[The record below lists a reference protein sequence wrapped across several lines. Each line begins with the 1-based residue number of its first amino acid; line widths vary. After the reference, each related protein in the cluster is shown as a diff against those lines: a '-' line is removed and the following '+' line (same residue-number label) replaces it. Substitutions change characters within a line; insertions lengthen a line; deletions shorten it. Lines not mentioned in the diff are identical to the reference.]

1 MIQWPK
7 FAICVALFLTVL
19 AMPADWIPLS
29 EINPIQQRLLAI
41 FVLAAALWILEPIP
55 VFATSVTIITLE
67 LMLISSAGLG
77 FAVGEFKASGL
88 LMNYKQILN
97 ALSSPI
103 IILFLGGFSLAVAA
117 SKYELDINL
126 ARVLLKP
133 FGTSPKFVMLG
144 LMLITAVFSMFMSNT
159 ATTVMMLAIL
169 APVLAV
175 VPDGDPGAKGLVL
188 SIPVAANLGGMG
200 TPIGTPPNAIAL
212 QYLEGANA
220 ISFGTWMLFGVPF
233 VVLMLGIAWVM
244 LTRFFPANTSEM
256 NINIKR
262 KFRTSPRALI
272 VYVTFVAT
280 ILLWLTTKL
289 HGMNSYVVAIIPLAV
304 FTATGIITKE
314 DLKLF
319 NWDVIWL
326 VAGGIAIGIA
336 LSATGLAKALAGA
349 VDFTTMPLAT
359 VFIGLAI
366 LCYVMANLM
375 SNTATANLLMPV
387 AAAVATTLI
396 ASEQLLLATPLI
408 LVVALSASMGMVLP
422 VSTPPN
428 ALAYSSGLINNKEM
442 AKIGIS
448 VSLIGLTVILAACLL
463 TV

>member
-19 AMPADWIPLS
+19 IMPADWIPLS
-29 EINPIQQRLLAI
+29 DINPIQQRLLAI

-67 LMLISSAGLG
+67 LMLISNAGLG
-77 FAVGEFKASGL
+77 FAVGEFKEAGL
-88 LMNYKQILN
+88 LMNYKQIFH

-103 IILFLGGFSLAVAA
+103 IILFLGGFALAVAA

-133 FGTSPKFVMLG
+133 FGRSPKFVMLG
-144 LMLITAVFSMFMSNT
+144 LMIITAIFSMFMSNT

-175 VPDGDPGAKGLVL
+175 LPDGDPGAKGLVL
-188 SIPVAANLGGMG
+188 SIPVAANLGGIG

-233 VVLMLGIAWVM
+233 VVVMLSIAWIM
-244 LTRFFPANTSEM
+244 LTRFFPAEATEM

-262 KFRTSPRALI
+262 KFRKSPRAII
-272 VYVTFVAT
+272 VYITFVLT
-280 ILLWLTTKL
+280 ILLWLTTKV

-304 FTATGIITKE
+304 FTATGIISKE

-349 VDFTTMPLAT
+349 VDFGALSLAA
-359 VFIGLAI
+359 VFIGLAV

-396 ASEQLLLATPLI
+396 TSDQLVLATPLL

-428 ALAYSSGLINNKEM
+428 ALAYSSGLIDNKDM

-448 VSLIGLTVILAACLL
+448 VSLLGLTVIVAACLL
-463 TV
+463 AV

>member
-7 FAICVALFLTVL
+7 FAICIALFLLVL
-19 AMPADWIPLS
+19 MIPADWIPLDN
-29 EINPIQQRLLAI
+29 INPIQHRLLAI

-67 LMLISSAGLG
+67 LMLLSTAGLG
-77 FAVGEFKASGL
+77 IAVSEFKSTGL
-88 LMNYKQILN
+88 LLPYTQIFN

-133 FGTSPKFVMLG
+133 FGTKPHYVMLG
-144 LMLITAVFSMFMSNT
+144 LMIITAIFSMFMSNT

-169 APVLAV
+169 APVLSAV
-175 VPDGDPGAKGLVL
+175 PEGDPGAKGLVL
-188 SIPVAANLGGMG
+188 SIPVAANLGGIG

-212 QYLEGANA
+212 QYLQGPDA

-233 VVLMLGIAWVM
+233 VILMLAIAWFF
-244 LTRFFPANTSEM
+244 LARFFPANM
-256 NINIKR
+256 DCLQIDIKR
-262 KFRTSPRALI
+262 KFRTSPRAII
-272 VYVTFVAT
+272 VYVTFVMT
-280 ILLWLTTKL
+280 VLLWLSTAF
-289 HGMNSYVVAIIPLAV
+289 HGMNSYVVAIIPLAI
-304 FTATGIITKE
+304 FTATGIISKE

-336 LSATGLAKALAGA
+336 LAATGLANSLAGA
-349 VDFTTMPLAT
+349 IDFTTLPLAA
-359 VFIGLAI
+359 VFIGLAT
-366 LCYVMANLM
+366 LCYLMANLM

-387 AAAVATTLI
+387 AAAVATTLM
-396 ASEQLLLATPLI
+396 ASEQLGAKSPLL

-422 VSTPPN
+422 ISTPPN
-428 ALAYSSGLINNKEM
+428 ALAYSSGLINNKDM
-442 AKIGIS
+442 ARIGIT
-448 VSLIGLTVILAACLL
+448 VSLLGLTIIIGACLL
-463 TV
+463 AI

>member
-7 FAICVALFLTVL
+7 FAICVALFFTVL
-19 AMPADWIPLS
+19 LMPADWIPLPD
-29 EINPIQQRLLAI
+29 INPIQQRLLAI
-41 FVLAAALWILEPIP
+41 FVLAAFLWILEPIP
-55 VFATSVTIITLE
+55 VFATSITIITLE
-67 LMLISSAGLG
+67 LMLLSTAGLS
-77 FAVGEFKASGL
+77 FAVAPYKDSGL
-88 LMNYKQILN
+88 LLAYGHIFN
-97 ALSSPI
+97 AFSSPI

-133 FGTSPKFVMLG
+133 FGSNPKFVMLG

-169 APVLAV
+169 APVLSLL
-175 VPDGDPGAKGLVL
+175 PDNDPGAKGLVL
-188 SIPVAANLGGMG
+188 AIPVAANLGGIG

-212 QYLEGANA
+212 QYLQGENA

-233 VVLMLGIAWVM
+233 VVVM
-244 LTRFFPANTSEM
+244 LALAWFILLWYFPAKTREM

-262 KFRTSPRALI
+262 KFRTSPRAMI
-272 VYVTFVAT
+272 VYVTFVVT
-280 ILLWLTTKL
+280 ILLWLTTSF
-289 HGMNSYVVAIIPLAV
+289 HGMNSYVVAIVPLAI
-304 FTATGIITKE
+304 FTATGIINKE

-326 VAGGIAIGIA
+326 VAGGIAIGLA
-336 LSATGLAKALAGA
+336 LSATGLANEFALAI
-349 VDFTTMPLAT
+349 DFSILPLAA
-359 VFIGLAI
+359 VILGMAL

-396 ASEQLLLATPLI
+396 GSEQLAYATPLL

-428 ALAYSSGLINNKEM
+428 ALAYSSGLINTNDM
-442 AKIGIS
+442 AKVGLT
-448 VSLIGLTVILAACLL
+448 VSAIGLTIIVAVSLLVI
-463 TV
+463 

>member
-1 MIQWPK
+1 MIEWRK
-7 FAICVALFLTVL
+7 LAICLGLFFIVL
-19 AMPADWIPLS
+19 VMPADWLPLDGL
-29 EINPIQQRLLAI
+29 NPIQQRLLAI
-41 FVLAAALWILEPIP
+41 FVLAAGLWILEPIP
-55 VFATSVTIITLE
+55 VFATSVVIITLE
-67 LMLISSAGLG
+67 LMMLSSAGLG
-77 FAVGEFKASGL
+77 FLVSDFRAAEL
-88 LMNYKQILN
+88 LLPYTSILN

-133 FGTSPKFVMLG
+133 FGNKPQYVMLG

-169 APVLAV
+169 TPVLAA
-175 VPDGDPGAKGLVL
+175 VPQGDPGAKGLVL
-188 SIPVAANLGGMG
+188 SIPVAANLGGIG

-220 ISFGTWMLFGVPF
+220 ISFSTWMAFGVPF
-233 VVLMLGIAWVM
+233 VVVMLAIGWFL
-244 LTRFFPANTSEM
+244 LTRFFPPKMNEL

-262 KFRTSPRALI
+262 KFRTSPRAII
-272 VYVTFVAT
+272 VYVTFAAT
-280 ILLWLTTKL
+280 ILLWLSTKL
-289 HGMNSYVVAIIPLAV
+289 HGMNSYVVAILPLAV
-304 FTATGIITKE
+304 FTATGIISKE

-336 LSATGLAKALAGA
+336 LSKTGLAEAIALA
-349 VDFTTMPLAT
+349 VDFSVLPLAT
-359 VFIGLAI
+359 VFVGLAI
-366 LCYVMANLM
+366 LCYLMANLM

-387 AAAVATTLI
+387 AVAVATTLI
-396 ASEQLLLATPLI
+396 DAGQLTGTTSLL

-428 ALAYSSGLINNKEM
+428 ALAYSSGKINNKDM
-442 AKIGIS
+442 AKIGIA
-448 VSLIGLTVILAACLL
+448 VSLIGLTVILSACLL
-463 TV
+463 SV

>member
-7 FAICVALFLTVL
+7 LSVCIALFLAVL
-19 AMPADWIPLS
+19 IMPSDWIPLS
-29 EINPIQQRLLAI
+29 EINSIQQRLLAI

-77 FAVGEFKASGL
+77 FAVGEFKNSGL
-88 LMNYKQILN
+88 LMHYKEIFH

-103 IILFLGGFSLAVAA
+103 IMLFLGGFALAVAA

-133 FGTSPKFVMLG
+133 FGTRPKYVMLG

-169 APVLAV
+169 TPVLAV
-175 VPDGDPGAKGLVL
+175 IPQSDPGAKGLVL
-188 SIPVAANLGGMG
+188 SIPVAANLGGIG

-233 VVLMLGIAWVM
+233 VAVMLLIAWIM
-244 LTRFFPANTSEM
+244 LSRFFPSETDTM
-256 NINIKR
+256 QINIKR
-262 KFRTSPRALI
+262 KFRTSPRAII
-272 VYVTFVAT
+272 VYVTFITT
-280 ILLWLTTKL
+280 ILLWLTTQL

-304 FTATGIITKE
+304 FTATGIISKE

-336 LSATGLAKALAGA
+336 LSATGLAKAFASA
-349 VDFTTMPLAT
+349 VDFSVLPLAP
-359 VFIGLAI
+359 VFLGLAL

-387 AAAVATTLI
+387 ASAVATTLI
-396 ASEQLLLATPLI
+396 ASEQLILATPL
-408 LVVALSASMGMVLP
+408 LLLVALSASMGMVLP

-428 ALAYSSGLINNKEM
+428 ALAYSSGLINNKDM
-442 AKIGIS
+442 ARVGIS
-448 VSLIGLTVILAACLL
+448 VSVLGLTVIILACLL
-463 TV
+463 SV

>member
-19 AMPADWIPLS
+19 VMPSDWIPLS
-29 EINPIQQRLLAI
+29 DINPIQQRLLAI

-55 VFATSVTIITLE
+55 VFATSVTIITLQ

-77 FAVGEFKASGL
+77 FAVGEFKDSGL
-88 LMNYKQILN
+88 LMNYKAIFH

-144 LMLITAVFSMFMSNT
+144 LMIITAIFSMFMSNT

-169 APVLAV
+169 TPVLAV
-175 VPDGDPGAKGLVL
+175 LPNGDPGAKGLVL

-220 ISFGTWMLFGVPF
+220 ISFGTWMMFGVPF
-233 VVLMLGIAWVM
+233 VVVM
-244 LTRFFPANTSEM
+244 LSVAWFMLNRYFPAEATEM

-262 KFRTSPRALI
+262 KFRTSPRAII
-272 VYVTFVAT
+272 VYITFVLT

-336 LSATGLAKALAGA
+336 LSATGLAQALAGA
-349 VDFTTMPLAT
+349 VDFNALSLAA
-359 VFIGLAI
+359 VFIGLAV
-366 LCYVMANLM
+366 LCYIMANLM

-396 ASEQLLLATPLI
+396 ASEQLILATPLI

-428 ALAYSSGLINNKEM
+428 ALAYSSGLIDNKDM
-442 AKIGIS
+442 AKIGLS
-448 VSLIGLTVILAACLL
+448 VSLLGLTVIVVACLIAI
-463 TV
+463 